1 MSTYMYMLLMG
12 LMLCAAASFS
22 STADAKNKP
31 GDSILRHKPI
41 KAVNFSGVKVKE
53 DSLKNNKG
61 SVHVRQGKQDKVDEE
76 LVNESKLSLAAY
88 QQSALYTPFT
98 DHMCVFAIVNRPA

>member
-1 MSTYMYMLLMG
+1 MSTYMLLMG
-12 LMLCAAASFS
+12 LMLCAATFFS

-41 KAVNFSGVKVKE
+41 KAVNFPGVKVKE

-61 SVHVRQGKQDKVDEE
+61 SVHVRLGKQDKVDEE
-76 LVNESKLSLAAY
+76 LVNERKLSLAASCIMY
-88 QQSALYTPFT
+88 QQSALHVHTIHLPHVCICY
-98 DHMCVFAIVNRPA
+98 C